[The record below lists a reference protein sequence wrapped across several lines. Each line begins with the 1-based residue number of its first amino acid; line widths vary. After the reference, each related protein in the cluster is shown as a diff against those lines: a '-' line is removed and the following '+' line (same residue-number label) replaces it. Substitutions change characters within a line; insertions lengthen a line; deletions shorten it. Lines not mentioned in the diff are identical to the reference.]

1 MTCDR
6 FLKQKLLIL
15 ILLCA
20 WGGLPYHLIQKIDFS
35 KVITMPSIKIDH
47 LIPINFD
54 SVWIYHS
61 WIFLPIA
68 VGFLITHWELL
79 KRFAWGMFAVNAVS
93 FLVFLCVP
101 TEAPRPTDLADA
113 PLLYLWTVQM
123 DEPTNACPSLHAS
136 VTILSTIYGVMVLGR
151 FRWAWLWRAITVLW
165 ACGILWSTLATRQHV
180 FIDIAIG
187 SLLGAIVA
195 LVGLW
200 PRAEEAWSRRGLEEA
215 AY

>member
-1 MTCDR
+1 MTSDR
-6 FLKQKLLIL
+6 FLKQKVLIL

-20 WGGLPYHLIQKIDFS
+20 WGGLPYHLIQRIDFS
-35 KVITMPSIKIDH
+35 KVITMPSLKIDH
-47 LIPINFD
+47 LIPVNFD

-61 WIFLPIA
+61 WILLPIA
-68 VGFLITHWELL
+68 VGFLITHWDLL
-79 KRFAWGMFAVNAVS
+79 KRFAWSMFAVNAVS

-113 PLLYLWTVQM
+113 PFLYLWTVQM

-136 VTILSTIYGVMVLGR
+136 VTVLSTTFAVVLLGR
-151 FRWAWLWRAITVLW
+151 LRGAWFWRVLVMLW

-180 FIDIAIG
+180 FIDLAVG
-187 SLLGAIVA
+187 SVLGLMVAFVA
-195 LVGLW
+195 LW
-200 PRAEEAWSRRGLEEA
+200 PAAEKAWARNGLEQ

>member
-1 MTCDR
+1 MTSAR
-6 FLKQKLLIL
+6 FLKQKVLIL

-20 WGGLPYHLIQKIDFS
+20 WGGLPYHFIQRIDFS

-61 WIFLPIA
+61 WILLPVA
-68 VGFLITHWELL
+68 VGFLIDHWELL
-79 KRFAWGMFAVNAVS
+79 KRFAWSMFAVNAVS

-113 PLLYLWTVQM
+113 PLLYLWTIQM

-136 VTILSTIYGVMVLGR
+136 VTVLSTIFAVVVLGR
-151 FRWAWLWRAITVLW
+151 IQWAWFWRILTVLW
-165 ACGILWSTLATRQHV
+165 AVGILWSTLATRQHV
-180 FIDIAIG
+180 FIDMAMG
-187 SLLGAIVA
+187 SLLGTVVA
-195 LVGLW
+195 LVALGSIPERSW
-200 PRAEEAWSRRGLEEA
+200 ARRGWEEA
-215 AY
+215 Y